1 MFDFNSNEGYFLHL
15 IKSALKD
22 EQPKE
27 KPEGV
32 SWEEVLKIAERQT
45 AANLCWFSIEKLNN
59 KPDGELY
66 TYWQD
71 VYAKAASKC
80 LKQMMEIDLL
90 CNEFTSRGYDIMF
103 LKGSKIREYYPSPDM
118 RTMTDIDL
126 LVKADQ
132 RQPIREIMKSLG
144 YEEDLMD
151 DGQVDAFKKK
161 PVIYTEIHYDFSAEN
176 HVYHEYFTID
186 WDKLVKT
193 QTPHVFEMT
202 FEDLYFFNIGHYVKN
217 MSKVG
222 MGVRSVI
229 DSYVLWNSASRE
241 EKENIDKRFE
251 ESGLIDFKNNLLK
264 IANIWFEGESDDNS
278 FHNVQYYLMN
288 TGTYGDKRAAVM
300 LRFIEDAN
308 EGTSKSKF
316 QFLIQRIFP
325 PKKVIYSRFNIKRDL
340 FFLIPF
346 LWLLRIIL
354 IPFSDKESKLGRR
367 NEIKNFYKFS
377 SEDVENEIK
386 IRKEF
391 GLLGEQND
399 C

>member
-161 PVIYTEIHYDFSAEN
+161 PVIYTEIHYDYSYKEHAYYELF
-176 HVYHEYFTID
+176 HID
-186 WDKLVKT
+186 WDKL
-193 QTPHVFEMT
+193 FETNRAHIYEMS
-202 FEDLYFFNIGHYVKN
+202 FEDLYFFNVGHYVKN
-217 MSKVG
+217 MSKGG
-222 MGVRSVI
+222 MGIRSVI
-229 DSYVLWNSASRE
+229 DCYVLWNCADDEQKKRILNKFE
-241 EKENIDKRFE
+241 QTELYEFNDK
-251 ESGLIDFKNNLLK
+251 LLK
-264 IANIWFEGESDDNS
+264 IADIWFGNSEDDGSLDNA
-278 FHNVQYYLMN
+278 QKYLLN
-288 TGTYGDKRAAVM
+288 KNTYGDFHTEKITNM
-300 LRFIEDAN
+300 LDNADNTQNI
-308 EGTSKSKF
+308 SKSR
-316 QFLIQRIFP
+316 FLIQRIFP
-325 PKKVIYSRFNIKRDL
+325 NKETLYNRFRIKRKN
-340 FFLIPF
+340 
-346 LWLLRIIL
+346 IL
-354 IPFSDKESKLGRR
+354 IIPILWIARIFILIFSKKEKKELIKQEYSDVKSISEGEF
-367 NEIKNFYKFS
+367 EIEYF
-377 SEDVENEIK
+377 V
-386 IRKEF
+386 RKEL
-391 GLLGEQND
+391 GLLK
-399 C
+399 

>member
-144 YEEDLMD
+144 YEVDLLD

-176 HVYHEYFTID
+176 HIYHEIFTID
-186 WDKLVKT
+186 WDKLVET
-193 QTPHVFEMT
+193 QTPHIFEMT
-202 FEDLYFFNIGHYVKN
+202 FEDLYFFNIGHYAKN
-217 MSKVG
+217 MHNKG
-222 MGVRSVI
+222 MGIRAI
-229 DSYVLWNSASRE
+229 LDCYILWNAATE
-241 EKENIDKRFE
+241 EQKQNILDKIEKAELGKFH
-251 ESGLIDFKNNLLK
+251 GNLLK
-264 IANIWFEGESDDNS
+264 IMDIWFNNAEDDGKLDA
-278 FHNVQYYLMN
+278 VQEYLITRHTFGDEKTLRVLQTMYAEQTSSN
-288 TGTYGDKRAAVM
+288 TEY
-300 LRFIEDAN
+300 LR
-308 EGTSKSKF
+308 KK
-316 QFLIQRIFP
+316 IFP
-325 PKKVIYSRFNIKRDL
+325 SATSLYERYRLRKRFFIL
-340 FFLIPF
+340 LPF
-346 LWLLRIIL
+346 LWLRRIFGL
-354 IPFSDKESKLGRR
+354 IFGGKEKWQDAKSQVDVFKTI
-367 NEIKNFYKFS
+367 EQ
-377 SEDVENEIK
+377 EDIDYERK
-386 IRKEF
+386 IRQEF
-391 GLLGEQND
+391 GLM
-399 C
+399 